1 MSRLPVILFITL
13 VGLVAV
19 VTGCGGS
26 SRYDARLVAAD
37 SLVSSLPDDNYVIT
51 LDPPV
56 NISFEGYFSIY

>member
-13 VGLVAV
+13 VGLEAV

-37 SLVSSLPDDNYVIT
+37 SLVSSLPDDNYVIH
-51 LDPPV
+51 P
-56 NISFEGYFSIY
+56 

>member
-13 VGLVAV
+13 VGLEAV

-26 SRYDARLVAAD
+26 PRYDACLVAAD

-51 LDPPV
+51 LDPPM

>member
-1 MSRLPVILFITL
+1 MKHLLAVIVAV

-26 SRYDARLVAAD
+26 PRYDARLVAAD